1 MVSKVLMFTSLKY
14 FMLTTVAIFM
24 NLEAFVTLLMGFYV
38 LKEDVKCTDWAEIAI
53 TFISVI
59 VITAG
64 MKAESGEKED
74 GATYAKVDHF
84 TVLRFIGLL
93 TIPILHAI

>member
-59 VITAG
+59 
-64 MKAESGEKED
+64 
-74 GATYAKVDHF
+74 
-84 TVLRFIGLL
+84 
-93 TIPILHAI
+93 P